1 MMVLPWHQAELERL
15 MGDKGRLPHALL
27 IHGRE
32 GIGKLLFARAV
43 AQSLL
48 CENRLSS
55 GVACGRCIACGW
67 FNSANHPDF
76 RLFEPASLTEC
87 TEDEEGREKKAS
99 LQIVIEQIREVPD
112 FIHVSSHRGGAK
124 VILIHPAEAL
134 NSSAANA
141 LLKSLEEPP
150 ADTHFLLVAHRVHYL
165 LPTVKSRCQL
175 APLVGPE
182 PEAAIEWLRAQGV
195 ANPAL
200 ALAQTGNSP
209 LLAQQLAGQ
218 DYWQQRDFLLQRIA
232 ERTFDPLLVAEQ
244 IRDFPV
250 KQVVNWL
257 QKWTFDLILQKSLG
271 KVRYNPDYA
280 TQITALAPWVEPL
293 DALRLHRETVMLQ
306 RVVNHPLNPRLF
318 LERLLLDYSGL
329 LKTGGGRVS
338 HAA

>member
-1 MMVLPWHQAELERL
+1 MNVLPWHQADLERL

-32 GIGKLLFARAV
+32 GIGKLLFARDM

-48 CENRLSS
+48 CEKRLSS
-55 GVACGRCIACGW
+55 GVACGQCNACGW
-67 FNSANHPDF
+67 FNSAHHPDF
-76 RLFEPASLTEC
+76 RLVEPASLTERAQ
-87 TEDEEGREKKAS
+87 EEEGKENKAS
-99 LQIVIEQIREVPD
+99 LQIVIEQIREVTD

-134 NSSAANA
+134 NSNAANA

-150 ADTHFLLVAHRVHYL
+150 AGTYFLLVAHRVTYL
-165 LPTVKSRCQL
+165 PPTIKSRCQWVPL
-175 APLVGPE
+175 AGPE
-182 PEAAIEWLRAQGV
+182 PDAAIEWLRAQGV

-209 LLAQQLAGQ
+209 LLAQQLAVQ

-232 ERTFDPLLVAEQ
+232 ERTFNPLLAAEQ
-244 IRDFPV
+244 IREFPV
-250 KQVVNWL
+250 KLVVNWL

-280 TQITALAPWVEPL
+280 TQIAALASWIELL
-293 DALRLHRETVMLQ
+293 DALHLHRETVMLQ
-306 RVVNHPLNPRLF
+306 RVVDHPLNPRLF

-329 LKTGGGRVS
+329 VNSGGRRAN